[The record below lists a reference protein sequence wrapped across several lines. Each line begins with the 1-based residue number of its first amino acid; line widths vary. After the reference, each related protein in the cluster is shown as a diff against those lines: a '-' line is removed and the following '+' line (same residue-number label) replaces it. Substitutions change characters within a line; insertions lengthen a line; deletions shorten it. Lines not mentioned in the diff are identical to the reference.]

1 MNAGELIFYAVQ
13 AIAAVIMLI
22 YYLRGEKPVRSAA
35 FGMGSG
41 AVFLLLLHFFGD
53 YVGFSVPLNY
63 FTAFVSLILGIP
75 GVMILALL
83 IRFIF

>member
-1 MNAGELIFYAVQ
+1 MNIGKLIFYA
-13 AIAAVIMLI
+13 ICIISAVIMLI
-22 YYLRGEKPVRSAA
+22 YYLRSERPAHSAVL
-35 FGMGSG
+35 GMGSG

-53 YVGFSVPLNY
+53 YVGFSVPLNF
-63 FTAFVSLILGIP
+63 FTGFVSLILGIP

>member
-1 MNAGELIFYAVQ
+1 MNIGELIFYAICV
-13 AIAAVIMLI
+13 ISAVVMLI
-22 YYLRGEKPVRSAA
+22 YYLRGEKPVRSAVL
-35 FGMGSG
+35 GMGSG

-53 YVGFSVPLNY
+53 YVGFSVPMNF
-63 FTAFVSLILGIP
+63 FTAFISLILGIP